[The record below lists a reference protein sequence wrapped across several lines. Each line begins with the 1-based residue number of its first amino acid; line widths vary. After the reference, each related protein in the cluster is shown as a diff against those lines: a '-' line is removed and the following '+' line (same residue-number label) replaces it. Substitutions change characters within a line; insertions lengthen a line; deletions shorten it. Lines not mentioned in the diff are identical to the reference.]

1 MPTVYDIARQLKLP
15 AVEVQAHIH
24 PQNLTSRM
32 RNATKRF
39 ILNGHKGGWSSK
51 ANRIAEIIRGNHDLS
66 WVALGYYTHFH
77 VKREFTPD
85 ERALLIEIFEADNA
99 LYKMSKSSIDDNND
113 RAWALKHADRELQS
127 NLELANSITANTANG
142 LHRAYFKINS
152 AHFQKEVGKILM
164 GTRSDEEIE
173 LTKQLASKLDG
184 DTPIPLKL
192 NI

>member
-66 WVALGYYTHFH
+66 WVALGYYTHFY

-127 NLELANSITANTANG
+127 NLELANVFIVNG
-142 LHRAYFKINS
+142 RTYFKINS